1 MKTAYFWL
9 TPQGKQLAEQLQAH
23 FGGMVEPKADFAEA
37 VRRAFADCDAL
48 VFVMA
53 TGIVVRTIA
62 PLVQSKASDP
72 AVLVLDQRGKHVIS
86 LLSGHLGGANA
97 MAEQAA
103 AYLGGEAVI
112 TTATDVEHVPAFDL
126 FAKENHLTIENLEEL
141 KYISGALVAGEPVSL
156 CTAFPVEKN
165 AFPETVQIQPFSET
179 PRHACAVAI
188 ADTTES
194 VAAPHVLYLRPKSLV
209 LGVGC
214 KKQIPPAHLEQCFR
228 TFLQEH
234 HLSLSAVEK
243 LATIGLKRE
252 EPAILA
258 LCEKYRLPLEI
269 VADAD
274 IQACAYPFA
283 ASAFVQQVTGLP
295 SVSEASAYLA
305 SGCGKVLTGKVKYSG
320 VTFAA
325 CRKTTSRCIGRSEG
339 NETENLCCRV
349 WTRRTSV
356 YDTAGS
362 GCYDTGRSGRGLH
375 HIRPP
380 AGKAVPRT
388 AILCHSHA
396 ERSRPLPCCGG
407 SGIDRKN
414 SSSGFQRRQ
423 RYLRHGWGAAGNWQ
437 RRCRQMWK

>member
-1 MKTAYFWL
+1 MNSISNISIFPEINSTSIWQTLVDNVLNGIAYLFAAILSTRARKIETA
-9 TPQGKQLAEQLQAH
+9 PVGVLQNTSAI
-23 FGGMVEPKADFAEA
+23 E
-37 VRRAFADCDAL
+37 
-48 VFVMA
+48 
-53 TGIVVRTIA
+53 T
-62 PLVQSKASDP
+62 
-72 AVLVLDQRGKHVIS
+72 VLDIYG
-86 LLSGHLGGANA
+86 NA
-97 MAEQAA
+97 ILRLAYSYLHNMSDAEDILQDTLIK
-103 AYLGGEAVI
+103 YMQSS
-112 TTATDVEHVPAFDL
+112 PAF
-126 FAKENHLTIENLEEL
+126 LTESHKKVWLLHVAANLSKNKIDYNKIRETDELEET
-141 KYISGALVAGEPVSL
+141 LVAGEPVSL

-305 SGCGKVLTGKVKYSG
+305 SGCGEVLTGKVKYSG

-325 CRKTTSRCIGRSEG
+325 CRKTIEPLHWK
-339 NETENLCCRV
+339 E
-349 WTRRTSV
+349 
-356 YDTAGS
+356 
-362 GCYDTGRSGRGLH
+362 RG
-375 HIRPP
+375 
-380 AGKAVPRT
+380 
-388 AILCHSHA
+388 
-396 ERSRPLPCCGG
+396 
-407 SGIDRKN
+407 
-414 SSSGFQRRQ
+414 Q
-423 RYLRHGWGAAGNWQ
+423 
-437 RRCRQMWK
+437 

>member
-1 MKTAYFWL
+1 M
-9 TPQGKQLAEQLQAH
+9 
-23 FGGMVEPKADFAEA
+23 
-37 VRRAFADCDAL
+37 
-48 VFVMA
+48 
-53 TGIVVRTIA
+53 
-62 PLVQSKASDP
+62 
-72 AVLVLDQRGKHVIS
+72 
-86 LLSGHLGGANA
+86 
-97 MAEQAA
+97 
-103 AYLGGEAVI
+103 
-112 TTATDVEHVPAFDL
+112 ATDVEHVPAFDL

-305 SGCGKVLTGKVKYSG
+305 SGCGEVLTGKVKYSG

-325 CRKTTSRCIGRSEG
+325 CRKTIEPLHWK
-339 NETENLCCRV
+339 E
-349 WTRRTSV
+349 
-356 YDTAGS
+356 
-362 GCYDTGRSGRGLH
+362 RG
-375 HIRPP
+375 
-380 AGKAVPRT
+380 
-388 AILCHSHA
+388 
-396 ERSRPLPCCGG
+396 
-407 SGIDRKN
+407 
-414 SSSGFQRRQ
+414 Q
-423 RYLRHGWGAAGNWQ
+423 
-437 RRCRQMWK
+437 

>member
-23 FGGMVEPKADFAEA
+23 FGGTVEPKADFAEA

-214 KKQIPPAHLEQCFR
+214 KKQISPAHLEQCFR
-228 TFLQEH
+228 TFLQEY

-305 SGCGKVLTGKVKYSG
+305 SGCGEVLTGKVKYSG

-325 CRKTTSRCIGRSEG
+325 CRKTIEPLHWK
-339 NETENLCCRV
+339 E
-349 WTRRTSV
+349 
-356 YDTAGS
+356 
-362 GCYDTGRSGRGLH
+362 RG
-375 HIRPP
+375 
-380 AGKAVPRT
+380 
-388 AILCHSHA
+388 
-396 ERSRPLPCCGG
+396 
-407 SGIDRKN
+407 
-414 SSSGFQRRQ
+414 Q
-423 RYLRHGWGAAGNWQ
+423 
-437 RRCRQMWK
+437 

>member
-23 FGGMVEPKADFAEA
+23 FGGTVEPKADFAEA

-165 AFPETVQIQPFSET
+165 AFRKRYRYSLSPKR
-179 PRHACAVAI
+179 PRM
-188 ADTTES
+188 
-194 VAAPHVLYLRPKSLV
+194 PVLWQL
-209 LGVGC
+209 
-214 KKQIPPAHLEQCFR
+214 QIPR
-228 TFLQEH
+228 N
-234 HLSLSAVEK
+234 LSRHPMCS
-243 LATIGLKRE
+243 I
-252 EPAILA
+252 
-258 LCEKYRLPLEI
+258 
-269 VADAD
+269 
-274 IQACAYPFA
+274 
-283 ASAFVQQVTGLP
+283 
-295 SVSEASAYLA
+295 
-305 SGCGKVLTGKVKYSG
+305 CGRKVW
-320 VTFAA
+320 
-325 CRKTTSRCIGRSEG
+325 C
-339 NETENLCCRV
+339 
-349 WTRRTSV
+349 W
-356 YDTAGS
+356 
-362 GCYDTGRSGRGLH
+362 
-375 HIRPP
+375 
-380 AGKAVPRT
+380 
-388 AILCHSHA
+388 
-396 ERSRPLPCCGG
+396 
-407 SGIDRKN
+407 
-414 SSSGFQRRQ
+414 
-423 RYLRHGWGAAGNWQ
+423 GWGAKSRS
-437 RRCRQMWK
+437 RRHIWNSASGRFCRSTTSVFRQWKSWRPLG